1 MTPDL
6 TTPADRNRTAG
17 SGSPKRVTCECPGWA
32 RLPGGDAGRPAGPGR
47 RDGGGRTGGGPRRI
61 VATFPQR
68 RRAGELRVRGEY
80 EPGPTDVSNEAQ
92 DEAAKAFTKALELS
106 PEFPITRALL
116 RRVLLM
122 QGRPRE
128 APAEIERE
136 PDQV

>member
-1 MTPDL
+1 M
-6 TTPADRNRTAG
+6 
-17 SGSPKRVTCECPGWA
+17 
-32 RLPGGDAGRPAGPGR
+32 
-47 RDGGGRTGGGPRRI
+47 
-61 VATFPQR
+61 
-68 RRAGELRVRGEY
+68 
-80 EPGPTDVSNEAQ
+80 SNGAQ